1 MVVFRRSSRL
11 KISSTKG
18 FPEAIAL
25 ASANKITT
33 PKVCPNESEDLS
45 ILEMIWDTNTI
56 NDIWLVSIQACCFQ
70 KMLGKMFLR

>member
-1 MVVFRRSSRL
+1 MLVFTRSSRS
-11 KISSTKG
+11 KILSTEG
-18 FPEAIAL
+18 LLESIAL

-33 PKVCPNESEDLS
+33 PEVCPNESEDLS